1 MTHFLRFTDE
11 PAFHAAC
18 EAAGLWINDSNPRPL
33 LLSHTHI
40 LDVLGPLAQVTAEQL
55 SISDEE
61 QTITF
66 SVGLTADQTGWEAQL
81 TPPAVEPGTTLTAT
95 YAVNFSNQRTGD
107 FDSATLEATINSDSV
122 TVNRLIFDPEDP
134 ETVTDRVPATNSTD
148 TLGASF
154 DAWHVNAKF
163 TAGLPDGWD
172 AYLVTPSSPVRVFAG
187 DS

>member
-18 EAAGLWINDSNPRPL
+18 ESAGLWINDGNPRPL

-40 LDVLGPLAQVTAEQL
+40 LDVIGPLAQGSATLLTCSVEDVTPTLA
-55 SISDEE
+55 
-61 QTITF
+61 
-66 SVGLTADQTGWEAQL
+66 VGLTADQTGWEYSF
-81 TPPAVEPGTTLTAT
+81 TPPELEPGVTLTAT
-95 YAVNFSNQRTGD
+95 FAVNFSNQNTGD
-107 FDSATLEATINSDSV
+107 FDSATLEV
-122 TVNRLIFDPEDP
+122 TTDGETTTVERLLYDPEDP
-134 ETVTDRVPATNSTD
+134 ETVTGREPALNTSD
-148 TLGASF
+148 DLGATF

-187 DS
+187 D